1 MKIFLKNNTRGSALI
16 WTMMLMSL
24 FFITISTVTVLMI
37 AEVKQSTKMDDSS
50 LAYLAAEAGVERIKN
65 YTANNE
71 EVVKTGFMDSSSQVQ
86 YNIRVIKGAGTTPAD
101 GAKYDSPERYCYDDG
116 DGNSNT
122 NRYCY
127 YSQGTVVGGVTRKI
141 DGEKSDVS
149 SSQAKGINLSG
160 MTGSPPI
167 NILSA
172 AGFPICPT
180 CSAYVAPTSINN
192 TFIFKGV
199 VEKSGGG
206 DSNDHVFG
214 LTDNGNSIG
223 IGLKI
228 GTAGLSIVDRQNPGN
243 NLTTP
248 IPVSSLNKIRYT
260 LTYRT
265 GGTTPSVSVM
275 VKDENYKC
283 QGVET
288 AFGYSTKFI
297 PTQIF
302 FGSGATITDGA
313 VFEGSATST
322 LIGQY
327 NFDDIISFRQSDGA
341 VIAALSDGSTSF
353 GTPTAW
359 HGYFAPT
366 GETPAVGDFNNDGKA
381 DIVTFQNQWENAAAY
396 PTLVNVYVALSNGST
411 GFGASSIWHTNF
423 GRAGETPAVGDFN
436 NDGKADI
443 VTFQNQWENA
453 AAYPTLVNVYVAL
466 SNGSTGFGA
475 SSIWHTNFGRAGEKT
490 MTGDFNGD
498 NFDDII
504 TFQNNSVAKVFV
516 GLSNGSSNFYGT
528 GSGEWYNG
536 FGYTGQ
542 TPMVGDFNG
551 DGKDDI
557 VSFRQSDGKVIVSLN
572 NGSNGFN
579 AATEWAGGFAV
590 SPQVPGVGDFNGD
603 GKDDI
608 VSFRQSDGKVIVG
621 LSNGSNGFNTATEW
635 HSYFSP
641 SPQTPMIGNFNG
653 LEPVYATVNKGINIK
668 GLYFEYR

>member
-423 GRAGETPAVGDFN
+423 GRAGE
-436 NDGKADI
+436 
-443 VTFQNQWENA
+443 
-453 AAYPTLVNVYVAL
+453 
-466 SNGSTGFGA
+466 
-475 SSIWHTNFGRAGEKT
+475 KT